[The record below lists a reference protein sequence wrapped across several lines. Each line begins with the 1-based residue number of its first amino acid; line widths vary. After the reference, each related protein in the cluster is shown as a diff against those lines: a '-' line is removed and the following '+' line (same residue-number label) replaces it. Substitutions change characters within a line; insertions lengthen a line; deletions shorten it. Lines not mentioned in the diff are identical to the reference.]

1 MEVVR
6 GRGEGGIGYG
16 VRRGLSERSAG
27 IAYQVRFLLSI
38 ILAVLLM
45 ALQVIVSSIL
55 CPHTTDTDAT
65 MLSSTSTIVQVE
77 EARVDI
83 PRWLRKRWVG
93 VRQEGGFKPLKGG
106 QSKRSAGGCI
116 PAFII
121 IIVANRYD
129 RNRSPSGRPNKY
141 HFTRCNSQSLT
152 SHPYPHNDNDAPRLS
167 FPRNKRDL
175 EQSGR
180 GC

>member
-1 MEVVR
+1 MEGVR

-55 CPHTTDTDAT
+55 LRPHTTDTDAT
-65 MLSSTSTIVQVE
+65 MLSSTSTIRVQVE

-83 PRWLRKRWVG
+83 LRWLRKRWLG
-93 VRQEGGFKPLKGG
+93 VRQEGGFNTLEGWAVKEISGG
-106 QSKRSAGGCI
+106 VYPR
-116 PAFII
+116 F
-121 IIVANRYD
+121 Y
-129 RNRSPSGRPNKY
+129 Y
-141 HFTRCNSQSLT
+141 HLFC
-152 SHPYPHNDNDAPRLS
+152 
-167 FPRNKRDL
+167 
-175 EQSGR
+175 
-180 GC
+180 

>member
-55 CPHTTDTDAT
+55 RPHTTDTDAT

-83 PRWLRKRWVG
+83 PRWLHKGWVG
-93 VRQEGGFKPLKGG
+93 VRQEGGVNTLEGWAVKEISGG
-106 QSKRSAGGCI
+106 
-116 PAFII
+116 
-121 IIVANRYD
+121 VY
-129 RNRSPSGRPNKY
+129 
-141 HFTRCNSQSLT
+141 
-152 SHPYPHNDNDAPRLS
+152 PRLYYHL
-167 FPRNKRDL
+167 F
-175 EQSGR
+175 
-180 GC
+180 C